1 MEKKISVLSG
11 GERARL
17 ALCKIILSKVNLL
30 ILDEPTNHLDIGSR
44 EVLEEAISEFNGTVI
59 AVSHDRYFIKKLAT
73 RIFDMSNGF
82 YDWHGGYD
90 DYLAYKERKN
100 TFSDST
106 SAESTASK
114 ETQSKTKY
122 LENKKLLSDIRKNE
136 KIIEKSEEKINK
148 LDEEKEMLSKEAAG
162 SAATDYVRLS
172 EISERIAE
180 IEKETDGLFTAIEE
194 AENFLSSAKQEG

>member
-1 MEKKISVLSG
+1 MFS
-11 GERARL
+11 
-17 ALCKIILSKVNLL
+17 
-30 ILDEPTNHLDIGSR
+30 
-44 EVLEEAISEFNGTVI
+44 AI
-59 AVSHDRYFIKKLAT
+59 
-73 RIFDMSNGF
+73 
-82 YDWHGGYD
+82 
-90 DYLAYKERKN
+90 N

-106 SAESTASK
+106 LSESSAPK

-148 LDEEKEMLSKEAAG
+148 LDEEKELLSKEAAG

-180 IEKETDGLFTAIEE
+180 IEKETDELFTAIEE